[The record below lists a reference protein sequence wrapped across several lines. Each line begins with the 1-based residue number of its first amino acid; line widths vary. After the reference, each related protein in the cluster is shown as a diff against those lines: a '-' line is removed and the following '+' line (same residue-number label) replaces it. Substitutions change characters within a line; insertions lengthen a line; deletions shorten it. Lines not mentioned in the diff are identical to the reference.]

1 MNSLNTTSTNGR
13 FKAVAAPLLE
23 GPSELSGDLSFS
35 SWQKAANISDF
46 SCDGAIPSNHTE
58 MRIFRDRENLYIGGL
73 CHQEKLVIQQR
84 PSKDDWYAFA
94 GDGVEIMLGYGE
106 PSPILSMLRLSADGG
121 RFSCGISMNRW
132 QSAVRSF
139 NWGWSFEIR
148 VPFDAVHVWSYRIGF
163 NAFREDASVS
173 EYQQWIPT
181 EFSSHEIESLGEI
194 LLCSY
199 SDAILFRTGI
209 LPQNSATRSGY
220 EQAVHTT
227 AIPSCRLNSLPWLS
241 NPTDDSIDVCFV
253 THGVAYGEI
262 EYRRMNAMQWIRTSG
277 ETSIFHRITVPDLEP
292 DTDYAYRILSKS
304 SVYGKP
310 ELSNTFHFRTPPSN
324 NDAIVKACFFSDA
337 HGDVVNLTRLV
348 ALPQIQ
354 DSDIMFDLGDISLQ
368 CTSGLNSVMDS
379 GLRLYLERA
388 NGTKIVTGVCGNHDH
403 YGFYNRDHARMF
415 CGDGRK
421 SYGAFRYGPVL
432 FILLD
437 SGVDIKIDDA
447 EVRANQKLRDEQRDF
462 LMHLMKTSQW
472 TETSFH
478 IALIH
483 MTAYN
488 DKYGSTEIMRMLDG
502 IFGDSP
508 NNRLHAL
515 IGGHLHFYYSQMP
528 GEGMFNID
536 CVWSSDSTPEV
547 KIDRPPA
554 SFPWLTLCIPAAC
567 GLNGDREKAS
577 VLSLVADENSLR
589 LDLLA
594 VNGEIKHSFLLTPD
608 GHSVE
613 SPKDD

>member
-1 MNSLNTTSTNGR
+1 
-13 FKAVAAPLLE
+13 
-23 GPSELSGDLSFS
+23 
-35 SWQKAANISDF
+35 
-46 SCDGAIPSNHTE
+46 
-58 MRIFRDRENLYIGGL
+58 MRIFRDRSNLYIGGICRQKRL
-73 CHQEKLVIQQR
+73 VVQER
-84 PSKDDWYAFA
+84 RSKDDWNAFA

-106 PSPILSMLRLSADGG
+106 PSPNLSMLRLSADGG
-121 RFSCGISMNRW
+121 RFSSGISMNSW

-139 NWGWSFEIR
+139 DWGWSFEIR
-148 VPFDAVHVWSYRIGF
+148 VPFDELHTWAYRIGF

-181 EFSSHEIESLGEI
+181 EFSSHEVESLGEI
-194 LLCSY
+194 LLCNY
-199 SDAILFRTGI
+199 SDAIMFRTGT
-209 LPQNSATRSGY
+209 LPQNSATRSDY
-220 EQAVHTT
+220 EQAVRTT
-227 AIPSCRLNSLPWLS
+227 AVLSCRLNSLPWLS
-241 NPTDDSIDVCFV
+241 NPTEDSIDVCFV
-253 THGVAYGEI
+253 THGVAHGEI
-262 EYRRMNAMQWIRTSG
+262 EYRRMDSSQWIRISG
-277 ETSIFHRITVPDLEP
+277 ETSVFHRIPVSELDS
-292 DTDYAYRILSKS
+292 DTDYAYRILTKS

-310 ELSNTFHFRTPPSN
+310 VQSEVFHFRMPPFN
-324 NDAIVKACFFSDA
+324 NDATVKTCFFSDV
-337 HGDVVNLTRLV
+337 HGDVVNLARLV

-368 CTSGLNSVMDS
+368 CTSGLNSVIDS

-388 NGTKIVTGVCGNHDH
+388 NGAKIVAGVCGNHDH
-403 YGFYNRDHARMF
+403 YGFYNCDHARML

-421 SYGAFRYGPVL
+421 SYSAFRYGPVL

-437 SGVDIKIDDA
+437 SGVDIRIDDA

-462 LMHLMKTSQW
+462 LMRLKITPQW
-472 TETSFH
+472 KETSFH

-502 IFGDSP
+502 IFDDST

-528 GEGMFNID
+528 GEDMFNID
-536 CVWSSDSTPEV
+536 CVWSGDSTPEV

-554 SFPWLTLCIPAAC
+554 SFPWMTLCIPAAC

-577 VLSLVADENSLR
+577 VLSLVADANSLR

-594 VNGEIKHSFLLTPD
+594 VNGEIKHSFILTPD

-613 SPKDD
+613 YPQDD